1 MKYFSTLKEKFCISV
16 QPCTI
21 LSVFFCLQVD
31 GLIKIITIIDLLLL
45 EICTMQFLW
54 KYSAAPYKWG
64 RGEGGVQVCVRGRG
78 VRGSTLCYLRL
89 QTLEKLVI

>member
-1 MKYFSTLKEKFCISV
+1 M

-31 GLIKIITIIDLLLL
+31 GLILLLLLLL

-54 KYSAAPYKWG
+54 KYSAAPYK
-64 RGEGGVQVCVRGRG
+64 RGQGKGGVQVCVRGMG

-89 QTLEKLVI
+89 QTLEKLVIYR

>member
-1 MKYFSTLKEKFCISV
+1 M

-21 LSVFFCLQVD
+21 LCIFLFT
-31 GLIKIITIIDLLLL
+31 GRWAYITIIDLLLL

-54 KYSAAPYKWG
+54 KYSAAPYKRG

>member
-1 MKYFSTLKEKFCISV
+1 M

-31 GLIKIITIIDLLLL
+31 GLIKIITIIIDLLLL

-54 KYSAAPYKWG
+54 KYSAAPYKRG

>member
-1 MKYFSTLKEKFCISV
+1 MYLRAAMYHTLCIFLF
-16 QPCTI
+16 T
-21 LSVFFCLQVD
+21 
-31 GLIKIITIIDLLLL
+31 GRWAYITIIDLLLL

-54 KYSAAPYKWG
+54 KYSAAPYKRG

-89 QTLEKLVI
+89 QTLEKLVIYR

>member
-1 MKYFSTLKEKFCISV
+1 M

-54 KYSAAPYKWG
+54 KYSAAPYKRG

>member
-1 MKYFSTLKEKFCISV
+1 MKPCIFLF
-16 QPCTI
+16 T
-21 LSVFFCLQVD
+21 
-31 GLIKIITIIDLLLL
+31 GRWAYKNYYYIDLLLL

-54 KYSAAPYKWG
+54 KYSAAPYKRG

-89 QTLEKLVI
+89 QTLEKLVIYW

>member
-31 GLIKIITIIDLLLL
+31 GLILPLLLLL

-54 KYSAAPYKWG
+54 KYSAAPYK
-64 RGEGGVQVCVRGRG
+64 RGQGKGGVQVCVRGRG

-89 QTLEKLVI
+89 QTLEKLVV

>member
-1 MKYFSTLKEKFCISV
+1 M

-31 GLIKIITIIDLLLL
+31 RLIKIITIIDLLLL

-54 KYSAAPYKWG
+54 KYSAAPYK
-64 RGEGGVQVCVRGRG
+64 RGQGKGGVQMCVRGRG

>member
-1 MKYFSTLKEKFCISV
+1 MKYYFFNTQREILYFRAAMYYTLCIFLF
-16 QPCTI
+16 TGI
-21 LSVFFCLQVD
+21 WALLLLS
-31 GLIKIITIIDLLLL
+31 LL

-54 KYSAAPYKWG
+54 KYSAAPYKRG